1 MTPADLAT
9 LIKETATAV
18 LEAHDLD
25 SGVVPDAVTV
35 ERPRNPEHGDY
46 ATNLAMQV
54 AKKAGVVPRRRTS
67 AVLWDSRRRFTR
79 L

>member
-25 SGVVPDAVTV
+25 SGVVPDVVTV

-54 AKKAGVVPRRRTS
+54 AKKTA
-67 AVLWDSRRRFTR
+67 
-79 L
+79 

>member
-54 AKKAGVVPRRRTS
+54 AKKAGVNPRELALS
-67 AVLWDSRRRFTR
+67 LIHI
-79 L
+79 